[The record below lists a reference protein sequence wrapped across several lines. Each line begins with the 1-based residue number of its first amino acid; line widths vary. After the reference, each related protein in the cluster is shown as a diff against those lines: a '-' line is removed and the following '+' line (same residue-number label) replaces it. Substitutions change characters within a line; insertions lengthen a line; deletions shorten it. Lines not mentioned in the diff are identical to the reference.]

1 MHNGIHICIYIYTYI
16 CICRYMYVYMYDI
29 CVHNKLI
36 VITIYHWYRMRLRR
50 KFQSSE
56 TLT

>member
-1 MHNGIHICIYIYTYI
+1 
-16 CICRYMYVYMYDI
+16 MYVYMYDI